1 MTATSNSTGRTANR
15 LPVTPMAAL
24 IVTGVLLAALN
35 LRTAVTSVGPVLSE
49 IQDGLGM
56 SAAVAGILTTLPV
69 ICFAVMGGVTPA
81 LVRRFGDRAVLLVA
95 LGATAAGLILRSSID
110 SVPVFLIAS
119 TAALAGGAIGNVAI
133 PTIVKHHF
141 PDRVGSLTMAYST
154 SLALGSMLAASLT
167 VPLEQLSGGSWQWAL
182 GLWAVPAVIAMVPWL
197 FLTTPGGADRRANR
211 SKPVRGV
218 ARSKLGWMMLIAFG
232 SQSLIAYV
240 MFGWL
245 PEIMR
250 DHGFSAAQAG
260 VMLGVFTAIGVPVA
274 LVTPMLAAR
283 RPDQRALMV
292 ILVSGYFIGMP
303 ALWLGGQSWIT
314 WAGLVFTAISMG
326 TFPLM
331 LTLFVLRT
339 RTAGG
344 TAALSAFAQSGGYLM
359 SGVGPILVG
368 VLYEVTGNWTAPFCI
383 LLAAAAVHMFTSWT
397 TTDDRFLED
406 ELESKAGG

>member
-1 MTATSNSTGRTANR
+1 MTATHDSARRTAKR
-15 LPVTPMAAL
+15 LPATPMAGL
-24 IVTGVLLAALN
+24 IISGVLLAALN

-56 SAAVAGILTTLPV
+56 SAAIAGVLTTLPV

-95 LGATAAGLILRSSID
+95 LGATATGLILRAGIE
-110 SVPVFLIAS
+110 SVPVFLLAS

-141 PDRVGSLTMAYST
+141 PDRVGALTMTYST
-154 SLALGSMLAASLT
+154 SLALGSMLAASFT
-167 VPLEQLSGGSWQWAL
+167 VPLEQLAGGSWQWAL
-182 GLWAVPAVIAMVPWL
+182 GLWAVPAIIAMVPWL
-197 FLTTPGGADRRANR
+197 FLTTRGDARRRATGAN
-211 SKPVRGV
+211 KPIRGIT
-218 ARSKLGWMMLIAFG
+218 RSKLGWMMLIAFG

-274 LVTPMLAAR
+274 LITPILATR
-283 RPDQRALMV
+283 RPNQRALMV
-292 ILVSGYFIGMP
+292 FLVSGYFVGMP
-303 ALWLGGQSWIT
+303 ALWLGGQSWVS

-368 VLYEVTGNWTAPFCI
+368 VLYEVTGDWTAPFCI
-383 LLAAAAVHMFTSWT
+383 LLGSAVVHLFSSWT
-397 TTDDRFLED
+397 TTSDRYLED
-406 ELESKAGG
+406 ELAAKAG